1 MERLISDAS
10 KMTDVQKELNVSVKE
25 GDTSFGNIVNAIS
38 VMQKKMKITGT
49 TSKEAATTISGSI
62 NSMKAAWDNFLNGTG
77 SGTELADSILTAFSN
92 ITDRFIEL
100 LPGLVEGLVTLVNGL
115 IPQLPEII
123 NKVLPTLLKCAV
135 DLIKGLAVALP
146 TILTEVFKSANYI
159 MKSLAAEMPKLIPM
173 LVEAILGL
181 IPVLIE
187 NLPLFIEAGI
197 QLIIG
202 LAKGL
207 IMSIPTLLEKAWE
220 IITKL
225 VDAFL
230 ELPGKLWDIGVD
242 LIKGLWEG
250 IKSVGAWLW
259 DKVSG
264 FLGDIFGGI
273 LSFFG
278 IGSPSKLLRDEVGQW
293 IPKGMAVGITAN
305 VDSVTGAMDDMNKQ
319 ILTEAEAN
327 NVVESMFDVQPN
339 ISGQMTSAY
348 SPNIVVNVQN
358 NMETDPLGQL
368 VNNVKTFSGGAKNDY
383 NWGAAI

>member
-10 KMTDVQKELNVSVKE
+10 KMTDVQNELNVSVKE

-49 TSKEAATTISGSI
+49 TSKEAASTISGSI

-115 IPQLPEII
+115 IPKLPEII
-123 NKVLPTLLKCAV
+123 NKLIPP
-135 DLIKGLAVALP
+135 LIKGAIELVKGLAMALPQIITEVLKGATTIVRELAKALP
-146 TILTEVFKSANYI
+146 T
-159 MKSLAAEMPKLIPM
+159 MIPQII
-173 LVEAILGL
+173 EAILEIIPAL
-181 IPVLIE
+181 ID

-230 ELPGKLWDIGVD
+230 SLPGKLWDIGVD

-259 DKVSG
+259 DKITG
-264 FLGDIFGGI
+264 FLGDIVGGF

-278 IGSPSKLLRDEVGQW
+278 IGSPSILFRDEIGQW
-293 IPKGMAVGITAN
+293 LPKGMAVGITAN
-305 VDSVTGAMDDMNKQ
+305 VDSVTGAVDDMNKQ